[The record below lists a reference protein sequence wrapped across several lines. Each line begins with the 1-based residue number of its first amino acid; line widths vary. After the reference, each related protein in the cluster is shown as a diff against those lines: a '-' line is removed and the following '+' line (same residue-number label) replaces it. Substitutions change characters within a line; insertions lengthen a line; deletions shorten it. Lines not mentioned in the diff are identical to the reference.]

1 MLLTA
6 DIGNTN
12 IVLALLDEKDRVV
25 SQCRVP
31 SGETLPPEAYDDA
44 IRRVLEG
51 QAAPE
56 GAVIGSVV
64 PRLTAETA
72 DAIRRALL
80 RRALPGRALL
90 GRALLCRAL
99 LCGSLLHVIGSW
111 PLGTRWTR
119 RRGKQLQEAT
129 PPLCTGDYEGLDG
142 RARKMFRTPR
152 EKREGPPSEPSRKRA
167 GVRPLS
173 KAARRRARCHRA

>member
-31 SGETLPPEAYDDA
+31 SGEPLPPEAYDNA

-72 DAIRRALL
+72 HAIRRVTGLEALVVGHHGSKYSTSEALL
-80 RRALPGRALL
+80 STLTPELAFISVGDNSYGHPSQETLERLRRVGADIWRTDEQ
-90 GRALLCRAL
+90 
-99 LCGSLLHVIGSW
+99 
-111 PLGTRWTR
+111 GTVCITVN
-119 RRGKQLQEAT
+119 G
-129 PPLCTGDYEGLDG
+129 GD
-142 RARKMFRTPR
+142 
-152 EKREGPPSEPSRKRA
+152 
-167 GVRPLS
+167 
-173 KAARRRARCHRA
+173 

>member
-1 MLLTA
+1 M
-6 DIGNTN
+6 
-12 IVLALLDEKDRVV
+12 
-25 SQCRVP
+25 CM
-31 SGETLPPEAYDDA
+31 
-44 IRRVLEG
+44 RR
-51 QAAPE
+51 AAA
-56 GAVIGSVV
+56 G
-64 PRLTAETA
+64 
-72 DAIRRALL
+72 IRRAAARPGSVIRPLAGISLL
-80 RRALPGRALL
+80 RRTLLGGTLLGRALL

-99 LCGSLLHVIGSW
+99 LGRALLGRTLLGLALLGRALLCRALLCWALLGGIGSG
-111 PLGTRWTR
+111 PLRARGAR

-142 RARKMFRTPR
+142 RAQKMFRTPR